1 MNIFIGFAVLLFV
14 VISLGVNSG
23 IISLNIVSVYGIILD
38 TPFEKNYQKQNNT
51 NTSSSGTD
59 LLVFD
64 NLSSLYAKEQ
74 KQKEDKFVILMFDR
88 GYQSIFSTAKPIM
101 DKFGFK
107 ASIFIACDYIEGE
120 KGMNWNQVKQL
131 YNDGYDIQSHGLSHT
146 ILTDLKSENEIQ
158 SIISGGKECLQ
169 ERGFSPIAFQ
179 APDNK
184 GGDDPFIIDTIG
196 NYFKYGFTGHSE
208 LMFLNCDGWE
218 NFGYDKDDY
227 HGTTNCKPFFSDG
240 IPTPT
245 NKFAMKEWSHDK
257 THEKINEE
265 MKQDPH
271 GSEVSYSL
279 YMEFLRIVNSQTKF
293 NEPGKINA
301 IPIIGYHQV
310 TKDYKLATSP
320 ELFYLEMEYLYKNGF
335 HVITIEDLG
344 YDKYKERFYVK
355 NNVNTLG
362 SGSQVLDV
370 SPSGT
375 ETIQTQTVAQ
385 ETQDSQFQN
394 KIPTWFKTDKIE

>member
-1 MNIFIGFAVLLFV
+1 MNIFIGFVALLFV
-14 VISLGVNSG
+14 VVSLGVNSG
-23 IISLNIVSVYGIILD
+23 IISINIVSVYGIIIE
-38 TPFEKNYQKQNNT
+38 TPFEDNFQHNNKNN
-51 NTSSSGTD
+51 SS
-59 LLVFD
+59 D
-64 NLSSLYAKEQ
+64 NAKEQ
-74 KQKEDKFVILMFDR
+74 KEKKEDKFVILMFDR
-88 GYQSIFSTAKPIM
+88 GYESIFSKAKPIM

-107 ASIFIACDYIEGE
+107 ASIFIACDYIEDGE

-184 GGDDPFIIDTIG
+184 GGDDPFIVDTIG
-196 NYFKYGFTGHSE
+196 NYFKFGFTGHSE

-227 HGTTNCKPFFSDG
+227 HGTTNCKPYLSDG

-257 THEKINEE
+257 AHEKINEE
-265 MKQDPH
+265 MNQDPH

-279 YMEFLRIVNSQTKF
+279 YMEFVRIVNSQTKF

-301 IPIIGYHQV
+301 IPIVGYHQV

-320 ELFYLEMEYLYKNGF
+320 ELFYLEMEYLYNNDF
-335 HVITIEDLG
+335 NVITIEDLG
-344 YDKYKERFYVK
+344 YDKYQERFYVK
-355 NNVNTLG
+355 NNVDTLG
-362 SGSQVLDV
+362 SGLQVLDIN
-370 SPSGT
+370 STGT
-375 ETIQTQTVAQ
+375 ETIQTQTVAH
-385 ETQDSQFQN
+385 ETQDSQFPN
-394 KIPTWFKTDKIE
+394 KIPTGFTPEKIQ